1 MRLRCRARSGPRR
14 RGSFVSRFEFVIV
27 KLGSPL
33 TRLVCLIERDSGRFF
48 ASKFAHS
55 VQAVDRGQPRQMPR
69 RARGMKF
76 GVEPASSFTR
86 VETSGSLSRKVPK
99 AHWHHIA
106 ADPAGHDAVVA

>member
-55 VQAVDRGQPRQMPR
+55 VQAVDRGQPRQMTR

-86 VETSGSLSRKVPK
+86 VKTLGTGRGRRVKSTSPC
-99 AHWHHIA
+99 
-106 ADPAGHDAVVA
+106 DVVRTAS